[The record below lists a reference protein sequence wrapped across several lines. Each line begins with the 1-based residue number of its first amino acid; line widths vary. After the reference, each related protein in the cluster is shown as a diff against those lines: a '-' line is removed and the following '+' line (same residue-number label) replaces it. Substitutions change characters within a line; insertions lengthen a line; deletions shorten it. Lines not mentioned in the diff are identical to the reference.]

1 MGEEIRR
8 QLLQCRGEAVEILL
22 RSETKING
30 TLSWLSPDRCM
41 AEITTEDGHIETVRD
56 VRIKSIKKIV

>member
-8 QLLQCRGEAVEILL
+8 TLLQCRGEAVEIIT
-22 RSETKING
+22 RSEKKING

-41 AEITTEDGHIETVRD
+41 AEIRTKNGEIETIMD
-56 VRIKSIKKIV
+56 VRIKSIKKV